1 MIATTKKSVMEGIDV
16 DNTFKPSPDLPLQLQ
31 AAASLIDGPSLD
43 IDPLLYPNQ
52 AKLHKISHLT
62 IILYNTIKQCRSV

>member
-1 MIATTKKSVMEGIDV
+1 MEGIDV

-62 IILYNTIKQCRSV
+62 IILYI